1 MGSAKRLC
9 EGWTDVSKERREERE
24 RSASAN
30 LPFPILVKYPLLGA
44 VATPKQTDDVW
55 AREWVGLG

>member
-1 MGSAKRLC
+1 MC